1 MQAPACPFPIPIS
14 AWALLI
20 VQVLSALLS
29 AQSNK
34 ADFFFFKTPAR
45 ARKEASRELGRPT
58 RTRTSRTAA
67 PEPRP
72 FPEMN
77 TTSSKKCGEK
87 PVLTD
92 WLARAIVD
100 LWLSPADSPVITRG
114 RKTVEEGQVL
124 LGALGLREE
133 AIHIQFTGS
142 GLLEN

>member
-1 MQAPACPFPIPIS
+1 
-14 AWALLI
+14 
-20 VQVLSALLS
+20 
-29 AQSNK
+29 
-34 ADFFFFKTPAR
+34 
-45 ARKEASRELGRPT
+45 
-58 RTRTSRTAA
+58 
-67 PEPRP
+67 
-72 FPEMN
+72 MN

-100 LWLSPADSPVITRG
+100 LWLSPADGPVITRG
-114 RKTVEEGQVL
+114 RKTVEEGRVL